1 MLTSWEELPEWM
13 KTDSVRQY
21 YEMLDSKRIQLSLK
35 RLFDLVVSCILFL
48 FFSPFMLIISIAIIV
63 DSRGGIL
70 YRQDRVTQNGKIF
83 RIHKF
88 RTMVANADRIGS
100 QVTVGNDT
108 RITRVG
114 AFLRKYRLDEL
125 PQLIDVV
132 FGDMTFVGTRPEAV
146 RYVKK
151 YTPEMLATLLLPAG
165 ITSEASIRFKDEAE
179 MLSKGENPDEV
190 YTMQILPIKMK
201 YNLDSIRHFSLIND
215 IMTMIRTLL
224 IIL

>member
-108 RITRVG
+108 RITHVG

-125 PQLIDVV
+125 PQLIDVM

-165 ITSEASIRFKDEAE
+165 ITSEASIRFRDEAE

-190 YTMQILPIKMK
+190 YITQILPIKMK
-201 YNLDSIRHFSLIND
+201 YNLDSVRHFSLIND

>member
-1 MLTSWEELPEWM
+1 MLTSWEDLPEWM

-21 YEMLDSKRIQLSLK
+21 YEGLDSKRIQLSLK
-35 RLFDLVVSCILFL
+35 RLFDLVVSFILFL

-83 RIHKF
+83 KIHKF

-100 QVTVGNDT
+100 QVTVDNDN
-108 RITRVG
+108 RITHVG

-125 PQLIDVV
+125 PQLIDVM

-146 RYVKK
+146 RYVK
-151 YTPEMLATLLLPAG
+151 
-165 ITSEASIRFKDEAE
+165 
-179 MLSKGENPDEV
+179 
-190 YTMQILPIKMK
+190 
-201 YNLDSIRHFSLIND
+201 
-215 IMTMIRTLL
+215 
-224 IIL
+224 